1 MRIFVAGAT
10 GALGRRLIP
19 LLVTAGHGVVGL
31 TRRRE
36 NAGIVA
42 SLGAEPAVADGLD
55 SAAIRAA
62 VISAAPDVV
71 VHEMTDLKGA
81 SDLRHFDQAFA
92 VSNRLRTEG
101 TDHLLIAARAA
112 GARRFVAQSYCGWPF
127 APLGG
132 PVKSE
137 DAPLDPDPP
146 RQFRRS
152 LDAIRYLEGLV
163 TGADQ
168 PEGIVLRYG
177 TFYGPDTGL
186 FDGPFVEQVRRRRV
200 PLIGEGTGW
209 WSFVHIDD
217 AAQATALA
225 IERGAPGS
233 IYNIV
238 DDEPA
243 PVRDWLPAL
252 AALLGAKPPRALPVW
267 LARMF
272 AGEHLVSMMTVSRA
286 GSNTKAER
294 ELGWTPAHASWRQG
308 FGEVVNQP
316 GRRRQAV

>member
-1 MRIFVAGAT
+1 M
-10 GALGRRLIP
+10 
-19 LLVTAGHGVVGL
+19 
-31 TRRRE
+31 
-36 NAGIVA
+36 
-42 SLGAEPAVADGLD
+42 
-55 SAAIRAA
+55 
-62 VISAAPDVV
+62 
-71 VHEMTDLKGA
+71 
-81 SDLRHFDQAFA
+81 
-92 VSNRLRTEG
+92 
-101 TDHLLIAARAA
+101 
-112 GARRFVAQSYCGWPF
+112 
-127 APLGG
+127 GG
-132 PVKSE
+132 PVKNE

-146 RQFRRS
+146 RQLRRS

-177 TFYGPDTGL
+177 AFYGPDTGL
-186 FDGPFVEQVRRRRV
+186 FDGPFVEQIRRRRV

-267 LARMF
+267 LARML
-272 AGEHLVSMMTVSRA
+272 AGEHLVNMMTMSRA

-294 ELGWTPAHASWRQG
+294 ELGWMPAHASWRQG
-308 FGEVVNQP
+308 FAEVVDQLE
-316 GRRRQAV
+316 RLREAA